1 MALRRSDMEEL
12 YEEQAETLGELLVE
26 LVAALDNTL
35 RANTDSANPVVL
47 DQSSAGRLS
56 RMDAMRQQAMA
67 NVTGK

>member
-1 MALRRSDMEEL
+1 MEEL

-35 RANTDSANPVVL
+35 RANTDSANAVVL
-47 DQSSAGRLS
+47 DQSSVGRLS